1 MKTYFV
7 CSDIHGFYKE
17 WMKSLKEAGFNKNNP
32 EHILI
37 VLGDIF
43 DRGNEPWKVYK
54 FLTSQSKKLEFNAA
68 VIWLNWASVGIIFS
82 SALYERSLVMLSSLI
97 LDHLLLLEVKKIS
110 HEIIPSKSV

>member
-17 WMKSLKEAGFNKNNP
+17 WVKSLKEAGFNKNNP

-43 DRGNEPWKVYK
+43 DRGIRISPKSLQRASTRLRLP
-54 FLTSQSKKLEFNAA
+54 LT
-68 VIWLNWASVGIIFS
+68 
-82 SALYERSLVMLSSLI
+82 
-97 LDHLLLLEVKKIS
+97 
-110 HEIIPSKSV
+110 PSKYASLLS